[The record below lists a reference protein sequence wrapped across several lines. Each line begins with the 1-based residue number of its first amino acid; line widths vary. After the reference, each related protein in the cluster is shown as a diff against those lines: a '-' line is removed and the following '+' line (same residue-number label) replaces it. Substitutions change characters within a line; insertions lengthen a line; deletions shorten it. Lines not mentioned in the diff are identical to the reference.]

1 MKWKKIMNE
10 SAEDIGPMVAT
21 IELPQSEIDK
31 WDALCEDGGDFEE
44 LGVDPGGLALYE
56 TASFEDGVQATLA
69 ITASDDE
76 ESGQF
81 YSEVGLYDEQGR
93 ELVLPDSA
101 DGIGISG
108 EWEFDLDGKT
118 YIVKIVGV

>member
-1 MKWKKIMNE
+1 MWKKIVKE
-10 SAEDIGPMVAT
+10 SNGPMIAT

-44 LGVDPGGLALYE
+44 LGVDPGGLGLYE
-56 TASFEDGVQATLA
+56 TAEFEDGVMAALSV
-69 ITASDDE
+69 TASEDE

-101 DGIGISG
+101 DGVGISG
-108 EWEFDLDGKT
+108 EWEFDVDGRQ
-118 YIVKIVGV
+118 YIVRIVGV

>member
-1 MKWKKIMNE
+1 MWKKIMKE
-10 SAEDIGPMVAT
+10 SNGPMIAT

-31 WDALCEDGGDFEE
+31 WDALCEDGGNFEE

-56 TASFEDGVQATLA
+56 TATFDDGVVATLA
-69 ITASDDE
+69 VTASEDE

-93 ELVLPDSA
+93 ELVMPDSA
-101 DGIGISG
+101 DGVGISG
-108 EWEFDLDGKT
+108 EWEFDIDGRQ
-118 YIVKIVGV
+118 YIVRIVGV